1 MKGSISRLLFAMLA
15 VSSAYA
21 ETVHYGKTYM
31 LQRSQGVSLEKEYVT
46 FHKHMHMSSGDRIG
60 GSLQVVPFYQESS
73 HNKDCKPCG
82 TASTSGSTSDGAK
95 YGKYFGRKNETSTVV
110 SSGCDTGCANIEDW
124 IGVSKTADVEALLPR
139 QIFHIGGY
147 KANGDP
153 LDNIGGSVGSATYIT
168 QMDAVSLLKD
178 RVQINPSSK
187 SVGAR
192 FDYHQKLDALLEGLY
207 FKLSV
212 PVVNNKTN
220 VNAKSIGDGTAQ
232 KLAAGY
238 EDGVTTDLLGESKT
252 FLNYLAGNVSSLDTV
267 NKQSALTKA
276 KIAPCAHDKTGVADV
291 DFVIGY
297 NFLQEDEYH
306 ACLNIGTTF
315 PTGTKDC
322 GEYLFGPR
330 VGTDH
335 WGFGAG
341 FNAGVSVWSCDNF
354 DLDLALVG
362 NYRYLFK
369 DKEIRTAS
377 DGQFGHYKLGDKSDA
392 KLGDAF
398 FPLANSLTMEWDVTP
413 GSQFELLLN
422 LSCTAW
428 DSFVFDLGY
437 NFYYREQEKV
447 ELRDCNCTALAK
459 IGVAN
464 LDASANFVGGDQKR
478 VAPTVLTEDVLKE
491 SWIYAMQ
498 TPRQLT
504 HKIYAS
510 AGYVYNEW
518 EYPVSGG
525 VFGGYE
531 FTDNAAMEQWHVGG
545 KVGVSF

>member
-124 IGVSKTADVEALLPR
+124 IGVSKTADAEALTPR
-139 QIFHIGGY
+139 QVFHISKFQAGGATEVIDFD
-147 KANGDP
+147 AN
-153 LDNIGGSVGSATYIT
+153 IVAAQT
-168 QMDAVSLLKD
+168 LKD
-178 RVQINPSSK
+178 RVQINPQSS

-220 VNAKSIGDGTAQ
+220 VNAKSIGDDDAQ
-232 KLAAGY
+232 QLALAL
-238 EDGVTTDLLGESKT
+238 TDLNTPATALTGESKT
-252 FLNYLAGNVSSLDTV
+252 FLQYLAGNVSSLDPA
-267 NKQSALTKA
+267 NRQNALTKA
-276 KIAPCAHDKTGVADV
+276 KVVLCSRDVTGVADV

-297 NFLQEDEYH
+297 NFLQEDTYH

-315 PTGTKDC
+315 PTGTKTC
-322 GEYLFGPR
+322 GEYLFAPR

-341 FNAGVSVWSCDNF
+341 FETGVNIWSCDNCE
-354 DLDLALVG
+354 LELMLVG

-369 DKEIRTAS
+369 DKEFRTAS

-392 KLGDAF
+392 KANDAF
-398 FPLANSLTMEWDVTP
+398 FPLANVLTQEWDVTP

-428 DSFVFDLGY
+428 ESFVFDLGY
-437 NFYYREQEKV
+437 NFYYREKEKV
-447 ELRDCNCTALAK
+447 EFRDCNLNALAK
-459 IGVAN
+459 TGVAN
-464 LDASANFVGGDQKR
+464 LDARADAAGSTNVVR
-478 VAPTVLTEDVLKE
+478 VAPTVLTEEVLKE
-491 SWIYAMQ
+491 KWICAME

-510 AGYVYNEW
+510 VGYVYNEW